1 MTPTVT
7 YDLKRALYSVVAIVP
22 ITCSVFAG
30 FVVVGRQLRG
40 WLVLGYWPTIAL
52 HDVLDWWVGRPIST
66 YHIEA
71 GLLELLGL
79 PDSAYGVGRRLAA
92 LDEVLRWVLDTVPLA
107 LWLIVVLPTI
117 WFLTWIC
124 IFRFFGLFG
133 VPRRTPESAN

>member
-1 MTPTVT
+1 MTPAVT
-7 YDLKRALYSVVAIVP
+7 YDLKRAVYSVVAIVP

-40 WLVLGYWPTIAL
+40 WLVLGYWPTTAL
-52 HDVLDWWVGRPIST
+52 HDVLDWWMGRPIST
-66 YHIEA
+66 DQMETR
-71 GLLELLGL
+71 LLELLGW
-79 PDSAYGVGRRLAA
+79 PDPADGMARELAA

-107 LWLIVVLPTI
+107 LWLIVVVPTI

-133 VPRRTPESAN
+133 VPRRTPESAD